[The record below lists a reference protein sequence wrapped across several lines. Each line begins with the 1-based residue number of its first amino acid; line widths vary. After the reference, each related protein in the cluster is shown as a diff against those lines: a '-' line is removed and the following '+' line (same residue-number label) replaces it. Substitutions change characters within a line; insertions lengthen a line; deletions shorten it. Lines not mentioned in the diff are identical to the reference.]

1 MIKEFFK
8 KYCGVLLFYIAVIGL
23 SYIICSNN
31 NVANMK
37 NNTNNMNM
45 SVNK

>member
-1 MIKEFFK
+1 MIKEFLK
-8 KYCGVLLFYIAVIGL
+8 KYCGVLLFYLAVIGL

-31 NVANMK
+31 NVVSMK
-37 NNTNNMNM
+37 NNPNNMNI